1 MASHRA
7 GRTAIRKSKESL
19 PDLYEIAFH
28 RNPRFN
34 LPGSAGCGTISGK
47 VTYTG
52 KPPQPKTIDMSSE
65 PGCAKEYS
73 TPPVMETIVTGA
85 NNVLQNV
92 VVFIS
97 AGAPDDKAPAQPVM
111 LSQKGCRYA
120 PHVAAVVTGQEM
132 KILNDDQTTHNVH
145 PLAKENREWNR
156 SQPPGA
162 PPLTVKFDKPEFIP
176 VKCNV
181 HPWMRGYIVVL
192 NTSKY
197 AVTGTDGTF
206 VLTKSASGQIHRYG
220 LARRFWYHVARHND
234 HRS

>member
-1 MASHRA
+1 MKSIWV
-7 GRTAIRKSKESL
+7 AILSL
-19 PDLYEIAFH
+19 CCPALLVA
-28 RNPRFN
+28 
-34 LPGSAGCGTISGK
+34 GTISGK

-52 KPPQPKTIDMSSE
+52 KPPQPRTIDMSSE

-73 TPPVMETIVTGA
+73 TPPAVETVVTGA

-97 AGAPDDKAPAQPVM
+97 AGAPDDKASAQPVT

-120 PHVAAVVTGQEM
+120 PHVVAVEAGQEM
-132 KILNDDQTTHNVH
+132 KILNEDQTTHNVH

-197 AVTGTDGTF
+197 AVTGADGTF
-206 VLTKSASGQIHRYG
+206 VLPNLPPGKYTVTAWQEDFGSTMQDVVITGNETKTLDLILPAKTK
-220 LARRFWYHVARHND
+220 
-234 HRS
+234 